1 MLVTDEK
8 IEVLQ
13 KRWEGQTER
22 LNKIAD
28 AIIRG
33 KDWTVHLKGLPLI
46 DELETIHGDKFP
58 RDLRGAN
65 LRRYLQPTTIIE
77 PATSED
83 APNIAYIIK
92 EAMLN
97 DTPLR
102 GVSPFP
108 VPHLNAEDIGLSMEH
123 GSRYFMAMQMDKVI
137 GTVQLDSNLELK
149 HCTDDQPYYEIT
161 NLCTLP
167 AYRHQG
173 VGGAIIRETENFAR
187 EEGEHEWMLMRIIA
201 ELGFEPY
208 YERIGYRRK
217 EMNQRNHPLGAPA
230 YLESV
235 IVKKL

>member
-1 MLVTDEK
+1 LRD
-8 IEVLQ
+8 
-13 KRWEGQTER
+13 RWDGQTER

-28 AIIRG
+28 SIVKG
-33 KDWTVHLKGLPLI
+33 EDWTVHLDGLPYI
-46 DELETIHGDKFP
+46 NEVEVIRGDKNG

-65 LRRYLQPTTIIE
+65 LRRHLQPTTVIE

-108 VPHLNAEDIGLSMEH
+108 TPRLSSEDVGMIMER
-123 GSRYFMAMQMDKVI
+123 GSRFFMAMQFNKVI
-137 GTVQLDSNLELK
+137 GSLQLDSGIELK
-149 HCTDDQPYYEIT
+149 QCTNDEQYYEIS

-173 VGGAIIRETENFAR
+173 IGAAIIL
-187 EEGEHEWMLMRIIA
+187 EGEKFCRNEGKHSWILIRIIS
-201 ELGFEPY
+201 ELGFEQH
-208 YERIGYRRK
+208 YERLGYVRK
-217 EMNQRNHPLGAPA
+217 EVYQKRYPLGAPA
-230 YLESV
+230 YLEC
-235 IVKKL
+235 IMTKKL